1 MSHTVMAMG
10 ALCLSVLLYIL
21 QLIMSPSWVCGLAS
35 GFFFGVF
42 IYQIG
47 WAISGDAGLFRR

>member
-1 MSHTVMAMG
+1 MNHTVKAMG

-21 QLIMSPSWVCGLAS
+21 QLAAVADWVFGLAS
-35 GFFFGVF
+35 GIFFGVF